1 MLVET
6 IIKTIWKP
14 IFFKTFYCSHQ
25 KSFLCLVKNNFVHLS
40 DIPGCEERFSSFQLV
55 ETDFLSSGNRIL
67 SLRVLLKFL
76 KFKCSNIFLR
86 ETLFRLVETDFLAK
100 LFFFFFFFHFS
111 DTPPK
116 INTLPSGNVFLNEF
130 FIPYGGDGFS
140 VL

>member
-1 MLVET
+1 M
-6 IIKTIWKP
+6 
-14 IFFKTFYCSHQ
+14 
-25 KSFLCLVKNNFVHLS
+25 KNNFVHLP

-76 KFKCSNIFLR
+76 KFKCTNIFLR
-86 ETLFRLVETDFLAK
+86 ETLFLLVETDFLAK
-100 LFFFFFFFHFS
+100 FFFFFFFNFS
-111 DTPPK
+111 DTPP
-116 INTLPSGNVFLNEF
+116 NESYFLPSGNVFLNEF